1 MAAGELGEGVG
12 VAVADNP
19 GPLTLDGTRSY
30 RIGARRAVLL
40 DPGPDRSGGIAR
52 LLELVGE
59 ADVEWVCLTHAHH
72 DHAALAFRAADEFG
86 APLAASPQTLARL
99 GLEGRPLGE
108 GDRIE
113 VDGGS
118 AYLDVLETP
127 GHSAD
132 SLSFCLQP
140 ARWLFTGDTV
150 LGEGSTL
157 VAPPDGQMSSYLASL
172 SRLVSLRPERILP
185 GHGPPVAE
193 AGALLEGYRNH
204 RLERERQIR
213 DALEA
218 GAGSLDAIR
227 RRVYPEL
234 EAGLESAAEASVR
247 AHLAHLA
254 ERGLLPPGF
263 DAGGEL

>member
-1 MAAGELGEGVG
+1 MAASELGEGVG
-12 VAVADNP
+12 VVVSDNP

-30 RIGARRAVLL
+30 RIGTRRAVLL
-40 DPGPDRSGGIAR
+40 DPGPDRPGGIDR
-52 LLELVGE
+52 LFELVGE
-59 ADVEWVCLTHAHH
+59 AVVEWVCLTHAHH
-72 DHAALAFRAADEFG
+72 DHAALAHRAAEEFG
-86 APLAASPQTLARL
+86 ASLAASPQTLARI
-99 GLEGRPLGE
+99 GLEGRPLGD

-118 AYLDVLETP
+118 AHLDALET
-127 GHSAD
+127 AD

-157 VAPPDGQMSSYLASL
+157 VAPPDGNMSSYLASL
-172 SRLVSLRPERILP
+172 SRLISLRPERILP

-193 AGALLEGYRNH
+193 AGALLEGYRHH

-227 RRVYPEL
+227 RRVYPVLPAEL
-234 EAGLESAAEASVR
+234 ETAAEGAVR

-254 ERGLLPPGF
+254 ERGLLSPGF
-263 DAGGEL
+263 DIGGEL

>member
-1 MAAGELGEGVG
+1 MTASQLGEEVG
-12 VAVADNP
+12 VVVADNP

-40 DPGPDRSGGIAR
+40 DPGPDRPEGIDR
-52 LLELVGE
+52 LVELVGE
-59 ADVEWVCLTHAHH
+59 AVVEWVCLTHAHH
-72 DHAALAFRAADEFG
+72 DHAALASKAAEEFG
-86 APLAASPQTLARL
+86 ASLAASPQTLARI
-99 GLEGRPLGE
+99 GLEGRPLGD
-108 GDRIE
+108 GDRVE

-118 AYLDVLETP
+118 AHLDVVETP

-140 ARWLFTGDTV
+140 VRWLFTGDTV

-157 VAPPDGQMSSYLASL
+157 VAPPDGNMSSYMASL
-172 SRLVSLRPERILP
+172 SRLISLRPERILP

-193 AGALLEGYRNH
+193 AEALLEDYRRH

-218 GAGSLDAIR
+218 GARSLDAIR

-234 EAGLESAAEASVR
+234 QAGLESAAGGAVR

-263 DAGGEL
+263 DMGGEL

>member
-1 MAAGELGEGVG
+1 MAATDLGEKVG
-12 VAVADNP
+12 VVVADNP

-30 RIGARRAVLL
+30 RIGARRAILL
-40 DPGPDRSGGIAR
+40 DPGPDRPGGIDR
-52 LLELVGE
+52 LVELVGE
-59 ADVEWVCLTHAHH
+59 AVVEWVCLTHAHH
-72 DHAALAFRAADEFG
+72 DHAALAPRAAEEFG
-86 APLAASPQTLARL
+86 ASLAASPQTLARI
-99 GLEGRPLGE
+99 GLEGRPLGD

-113 VDGGS
+113 VDEGS
-118 AYLDVLETP
+118 AHLDVLETP

-157 VAPPDGQMSSYLASL
+157 VAPPDGNMSSYLASL
-172 SRLVSLRPERILP
+172 SRLISLRPERILP
-185 GHGPPVAE
+185 GHGPLVAE
-193 AGALLEGYRNH
+193 AGALLEGYLHH

-218 GAGSLDAIR
+218 GARSLDAIR
-227 RRVYPEL
+227 RRVYPDL
-234 EAGLESAAEASVR
+234 AAGLESAAEGAVR

>member
-1 MAAGELGEGVG
+1 MTASELGEEVG
-12 VAVADNP
+12 VVVADNP

-40 DPGPDRSGGIAR
+40 DPGPDRPAGIDQ
-52 LLELVGE
+52 LVELVGE
-59 ADVEWVCLTHAHH
+59 AVVEWVCLTHAHH
-72 DHAALAFRAADEFG
+72 DHAALAPRAAEEFG
-86 APLAASPQTLARL
+86 AS
-99 GLEGRPLGE
+99 RPLGE

-118 AYLDVLETP
+118 AHLDVLETP

-157 VAPPDGQMSSYLASL
+157 VAAPDGNMGSYLASL
-172 SRLVSLRPERILP
+172 SRLISLRPERVLP
-185 GHGPPVAE
+185 GHGPPVAD
-193 AGALLEGYRNH
+193 AGALLEGYRHH

-218 GAGSLDAIR
+218 GARSLGAIR

-234 EAGLESAAEASVR
+234 QAGLEAAAEGSVR

-254 ERGLLPPGF
+254 ERGLLSPGF
-263 DAGGEL
+263 DMGGEL

>member
-12 VAVADNP
+12 VVVADNP
-19 GPLTLDGTRSY
+19 GPLTLDGTRCY

-40 DPGPDRSGGIAR
+40 DPGPDRAGGMDR

-59 ADVEWVCLTHAHH
+59 ADVEWVGLTHAHH
-72 DHAALAFRAADEFG
+72 DHAALAPRAAEEFG

-99 GLEGRPLGE
+99 GLEGRPLGD
-108 GDRIE
+108 GDRLE
-113 VDGGS
+113 VDDGS

-157 VAPPDGQMSSYLASL
+157 VAPPDGEMSSYLASL
-172 SRLVSLRPERILP
+172 SRLISLRPERILP

-193 AGALLEGYRNH
+193 AGTLLEAYRNH

-234 EAGLESAAEASVR
+234 EAGLASAAEASVR

>member
-1 MAAGELGEGVG
+1 MTASELGEGVG
-12 VAVADNP
+12 VVVADNP

-40 DPGPDRSGGIAR
+40 DPGPDRPGGIDR
-52 LLELVGE
+52 LVELVGE
-59 ADVEWVCLTHAHH
+59 TIVEWICLTHAHH
-72 DHAALAFRAADEFG
+72 DHAALASRAAKEFG
-86 APLAASPQTLARL
+86 ASLAASPQTLARI
-99 GLEGRPLGE
+99 GLEGRALGD
-108 GDRIE
+108 GDRID

-118 AYLDVLETP
+118 AHLDVLETP

-150 LGEGSTL
+150 LGEGSSL
-157 VAPPDGQMSSYLASL
+157 VAPPDGNMSSYLASL
-172 SRLVSLRPERILP
+172 SRLISLRPERILP

-193 AGALLEGYRNH
+193 AGSLLEGYRHH

-213 DALEA
+213 DALES
-218 GAGSLDAIR
+218 GADSLEAIR
-227 RRVYPEL
+227 RRVYPDL
-234 EAGLESAAEASVR
+234 QVGLESAAEGAVR

-254 ERGLLPPGF
+254 ERGLLSLGF
-263 DAGGEL
+263 DMGGEL